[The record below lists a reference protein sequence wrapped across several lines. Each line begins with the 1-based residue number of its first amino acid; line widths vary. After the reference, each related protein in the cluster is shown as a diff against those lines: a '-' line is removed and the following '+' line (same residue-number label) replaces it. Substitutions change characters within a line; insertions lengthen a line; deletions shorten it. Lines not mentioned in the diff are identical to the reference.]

1 MAKIGFEY
9 IVAGALDTD
18 NSVSAATAAYTNTRE
33 IGPGANVNGSPTS
46 SDVKDY
52 GDDRVVATDVSVT
65 GGTLSLELNEP
76 SLENEAWILGHSV
89 DADGAILRNTNDIP
103 PYVGIGF
110 VGKSRKLDNTT
121 AYRAKIYLKA
131 QFKEPSDENA
141 TKQDSVSFSHT
152 TMEGNL
158 FQLENGDWKLDK
170 VFETLAEAK
179 AYVDEILCMSAAEA
193 ETE

>member
-9 IVAGALDTD
+9 IVAGKLDTD
-18 NSVSAATAAYTNTRE
+18 VSTSASAAVYTETRE

-52 GDDRVVATDVSVT
+52 GDDRTVATDVSVT

-76 SLENEAWILGHSV
+76 SMANEAWILGHTI
-89 DADGAILRNTNDIP
+89 DADGAMLRNSNDIP

-110 VGKSRKLDNTT
+110 VGKSRQLDNTT
-121 AYRAKIYLKA
+121 GYRAKIYLKA
-131 QFKEPSDENA
+131 QFKEPNDENA
-141 TKQDSVSFSHT
+141 TKQESVTFSHT

-170 VFETLAEAK
+170 LFETLAEAK
-179 AYVDEILCMSAAEA
+179 AYVAKILCLSDEE
-193 ETE
+193 ETA